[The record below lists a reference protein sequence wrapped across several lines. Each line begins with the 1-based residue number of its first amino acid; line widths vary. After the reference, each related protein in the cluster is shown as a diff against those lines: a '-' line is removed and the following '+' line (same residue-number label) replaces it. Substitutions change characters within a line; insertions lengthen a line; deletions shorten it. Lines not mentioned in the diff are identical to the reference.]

1 MRWAQVFVQLGR
13 GGVLHWKPKGHVDD
27 IGVLVEALA
36 HIVFTK
42 EFFSSVYIQKIIETF
57 EVKVDVQNGTLMFGE
72 KV

>member
-1 MRWAQVFVQLGR
+1 M
-13 GGVLHWKPKGHVDD
+13 DD

-42 EFFSSVYIQKIIETF
+42 ECFSSVYIQKIIETF

>member
-1 MRWAQVFVQLGR
+1 M
-13 GGVLHWKPKGHVDD
+13 DD

-57 EVKVDVQNGTLMFGE
+57 EVQVDVQNGTLMLE
-72 KV
+72 KKFSFI